1 MPGRKPKG
9 SELKSRENLPN
20 MATHVTVAIPYHCS
34 SLSKISERIGQFSA
48 ECLANKGDSDDYS
61 ASSQQKQK
69 QVTKKRRREEFS
81 SSSSP
86 KLQFLHRSH
95 LIGILAIQCHL
106 DRIVWNEFRPMVSE
120 SFSRKP
126 MSRLALYKA
135 VLILLRRF
143 KTHICPIDGDE
154 ATMDMD
160 TCDGELAGTHGV
172 GTGDSIDSECDT
184 DARNFYYEQHIHIS
198 NSRKRR
204 KKTRHLLLFILPPYP
219 HHKADAPSL
228 EPERIFTPR
237 LVKLENIMLR
247 LQSLNAF
254 FSTLG
259 GGYFLCRYLSI
270 AVRLARSQR
279 AIALSLG
286 DRNLAARCTVNEA
299 YNYIHAGKIKHALML
314 LKQVQAAAVDRD
326 DELTISMC
334 KSARLFAKRVR
345 KANAFEGTKQSV
357 DDELQRI
364 RIVKDDSK
372 INRTFKPL
380 QEL

>member
-1 MPGRKPKG
+1 M
-9 SELKSRENLPN
+9 

-34 SLSKISERIGQFSA
+34 SLSKISERIVQFSS
-48 ECLANKGDSDDYS
+48 EYLANTDDPDDYS
-61 ASSQQKQK
+61 ASSQQNHKHA
-69 QVTKKRRREEFS
+69 TKKRRKEEFS

-86 KLQFLHRSH
+86 KLQLLQRSQ
-95 LIGILAIQCHL
+95 LIGILTIQCHL
-106 DRIVWNEFRPMVSE
+106 DRIVWNEFIPMVSE
-120 SFSRKP
+120 SSSSRKP
-126 MSRLALYKA
+126 TNRLALYEA

-143 KTHICPIDGDE
+143 KAQTFPIAGDG
-154 ATMDMD
+154 AIMDVD
-160 TCDGELAGTHGV
+160 TCGGELANTHGG
-172 GTGDSIDSECDT
+172 GTGDSIHIDSECDT
-184 DARNFYYEQHIHIS
+184 IAHSFFYEHDIHIS
-198 NSRKRR
+198 TSRMRR
-204 KKTRHLLLFILPPYP
+204 KKSRHFRRVLLFILPPYP
-219 HHKADAPSL
+219 QHKADAPSL

-237 LVKLENIMLR
+237 LVKLENIMIR

-314 LKQVQAAAVDRD
+314 LKQVQSAAVDRN

-334 KSARLFAKRVR
+334 KSARFFAKRVR

-372 INRTFKPL
+372 INRTFKLL